1 MNRTYNL
8 KLLLASLFLFSITC
22 TLFAQSTEKP
32 FIKLVEPLN
41 ESNSVSTSKQF
52 IVGSTCKGCSLKIND
67 ADVKVYST
75 GAFAHEITLK
85 TGVNFFSIE
94 AAIKN
99 KNTRKK
105 ISYEYTPPPPVQPV
119 KSFGIEYVKT
129 FPEGDLVVLP
139 GDKIQLKMKAYPGC
153 KAEVNGRPLY
163 ELPISSS
170 NKMPGMYTGEYEIFD
185 TDSFRNSSITVSLT
199 DKAGNVKSLMTSAVF
214 TVMNENDSNVAMTK
228 GRLAHLEYGLGD
240 DRLGGAKIG
249 YIDSLI
255 PLKIMGKV
263 RTHYKVR
270 LTDTRTAYIPDEHV
284 TVMPKGT
291 LIPYVL
297 TDKWKVYGDAVFDY
311 VKIGLTGRLPYQSFQ
326 LTEPSRIVVDIFGA
340 TNNTNWINQLNSVK
354 EIKEVHYE
362 QVSDDIYRITIS
374 LKHRQHWGH
383 QIYYEGNVLVI
394 KVKQQSKDLSLSRLT
409 IAIDAGHGGSNTG
422 AGGPTGVAEKTLALA
437 LSLKLKKVFE
447 KKGAKIIMTRE
458 TETFF
463 DNKERI
469 LFYRDSMP
477 DLLLSIHLN
486 SSSDPIRAKG
496 TSTFYRYIGF
506 RPLSRAIYQR
516 MLELGLDEYGNN
528 GSFNFMLNSPTEYP
542 NALIETLFLSNP
554 EEEAKMLDESFQQNM
569 ADKIVQGVEDFL
581 EATKKE

>member
-1 MNRTYNL
+1 MNHTYNL
-8 KLLLASLFLFSITC
+8 KYFIALFSISFFTC
-22 TLFAQSTEKP
+22 EAFAQSSEKP
-32 FIKLVEPLN
+32 FIKLVEPLK
-41 ESNSVSTSKQF
+41 ETNSVSSSKQF

-67 ADVKVYST
+67 VDVKVYST
-75 GAFAHEITLK
+75 GGFAHEVTLK
-85 TGVNFFSIE
+85 TGENQFSVE
-94 AAIKN
+94 ASLKN
-99 KNTRKK
+99 KNAHKN
-105 ISYEYTPPPPVQPV
+105 ISYTYTPQALPQPV

-163 ELPISSS
+163 ELPLSAT
-170 NKMPGMYTGEYEIFD
+170 NKMPGMYTGEYEIYD
-185 TDSFRNSSITVSLT
+185 TDSFRNNSLNVTLT
-199 DKAGNVKSLMTSAVF
+199 DKAGNVKSLMTSSVF
-214 TVMNENDSNVAMTK
+214 TVMNENDANVLMTK

-255 PLKIMGKV
+255 PLKMIGKV
-263 RTHYKVR
+263 GTHFKVR
-270 LTDTRTAYIPDEHV
+270 LTETRTAYIPDEHV
-284 TVMPKGT
+284 TVMPKGN

-297 TDKWKVYGDAVFDY
+297 TDKWRVYGDAVFDY

-340 TNNTNWINQLNSVK
+340 INNTNWINQLNSIK
-354 EIKEVHYE
+354 EIKEVQYE

-374 LKHRQHWGH
+374 LKHPQHWGH

-394 KVKQQSKDLSLSRLT
+394 KVKQQPKDLSLSRLT

-437 LSLKLKKVFE
+437 LSLKLKKAFE
-447 KKGAKIIMTRE
+447 KKGVKIIMTRE
-458 TETFF
+458 SEMFF

-469 LFYRDSMP
+469 LFYRDNLP

-486 SSSDPIRAKG
+486 SSSDPIRSKG
-496 TSTFYRYIGF
+496 TSTFYRYTGF
-506 RPLSRAIYQR
+506 RPLSNAIYQR